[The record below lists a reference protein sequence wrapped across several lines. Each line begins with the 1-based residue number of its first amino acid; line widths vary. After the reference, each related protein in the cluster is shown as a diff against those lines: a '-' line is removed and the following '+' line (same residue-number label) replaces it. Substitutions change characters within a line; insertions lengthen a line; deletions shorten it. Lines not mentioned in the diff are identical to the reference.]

1 MVTSYILATELPG
14 FDDFAIAQ
22 GIEFHALMS
31 AENILYARDRV
42 HCAHDCSIF
51 CGRLQGE
58 DRYQEQ
64 GEHQTYQ

>member
-1 MVTSYILATELPG
+1 MTSYILATVLSG
-14 FDDFAIAQ
+14 LDDFAIAQ
-22 GIEFHALMS
+22 GIELCALMS
-31 AENILYARDRV
+31 AENIPYARDRV

-64 GEHQTYQ
+64 GERQAYQ